1 MEQTTFSKM
10 LDENLDSLN
19 FKVGSLISGVIV
31 DLTDDWVVVHVGL
44 KSEPIIA
51 RNEFLAD
58 EADKKLEIGDEVKVT
73 LEAIEDGHGSTRVSR
88 LRAMHDES
96 WSKLEESLNSGT
108 IIKGYITGKVRGG
121 MTVEVGGVRAFL
133 PGSLVDTRPL
143 ENFDHL
149 EKSFQEFKV
158 IKLDKEKSNV
168 VLSRKAVQEDIN
180 SEEREKIFATIQE
193 GSQIS
198 GVIKNLTDY
207 GAFVDLGGI
216 DGLLHITD
224 ITWKRINHPSEILRV
239 GEELELKVTKFDK
252 EKSRISLGLK
262 QLSEDPWENIKDTY
276 PINSINKAKVSS
288 LTDYGFFAELD
299 SNTEGLVH
307 VSEIDWTNKNIH
319 PSKVVSIGDEVDV
332 MVLEV
337 DVEKRRISLGMKQCF
352 ENPWLIFADN
362 HSLGDKVEGEVSSLT
377 DFGMFVGLDGGIDG
391 LIHLSDLSWTE
402 KEDEAAKNYKKGQK
416 VEAVI
421 LAMDAHKERISLGIK
436 QLTEDHFETFAKDN
450 PKGTKLVAKVVSI
463 EEDSINLTV
472 GSNIPAVLKL
482 KEVKDNIPEVGTE
495 IEALVTSIGRKDRL
509 INLSIRAMEKA
520 EEKSIL
526 KENLEKNKQIE
537 ASSKT
542 SIGDLIKDEIEE
554 SSTKKDEEV

>member
-1 MEQTTFSKM
+1 
-10 LDENLDSLN
+10 
-19 FKVGSLISGVIV
+19 
-31 DLTDDWVVVHVGL
+31 
-44 KSEPIIA
+44 
-51 RNEFLAD
+51 
-58 EADKKLEIGDEVKVT
+58 
-73 LEAIEDGHGSTRVSR
+73 
-88 LRAMHDES
+88 
-96 WSKLEESLNSGT
+96 
-108 IIKGYITGKVRGG
+108 
-121 MTVEVGGVRAFL
+121 
-133 PGSLVDTRPL
+133 
-143 ENFDHL
+143 
-149 EKSFQEFKV
+149 
-158 IKLDKEKSNV
+158 
-168 VLSRKAVQEDIN
+168 
-180 SEEREKIFATIQE
+180 
-193 GSQIS
+193 
-198 GVIKNLTDY
+198 
-207 GAFVDLGGI
+207 
-216 DGLLHITD
+216 
-224 ITWKRINHPSEILRV
+224 
-239 GEELELKVTKFDK
+239 
-252 EKSRISLGLK
+252 
-262 QLSEDPWENIKDTY
+262 
-276 PINSINKAKVSS
+276 
-288 LTDYGFFAELD
+288 
-299 SNTEGLVH
+299 
-307 VSEIDWTNKNIH
+307 
-319 PSKVVSIGDEVDV
+319 

-402 KEDEAAKNYKKGQK
+402 KEDEDAKNYKKGQK

-436 QLTEDHFETFAKDN
+436 QLTEDHFETFAKNN
-450 PKGTKLVAKVVSI
+450 PKGTKLVAKVASI

-526 KENLEKNKQIE
+526 KENSEKNKQIE